1 MSSWLACID
10 LDGTLLTS
18 SEQVTPYTRSVLQ
31 NFRAEGNK
39 VALVTGRH
47 PRTAFPIKQMCGDI
61 DGLACFNGS
70 WVMNAAGRQIH
81 AASFNK
87 DVKQALVK
95 EVRELNVP
103 VVWSVDDALYVTN
116 EQVFFP
122 YDHRYVP
129 VINGHPPPEKEVF
142 KITLL
147 LENDERRKEINHWCK
162 GLYGVE
168 CIESSKR
175 TMDLMP
181 LNQSKG
187 NALEKLAA
195 TFDIPLA
202 NTIAIGN
209 WDNDLSMLEKAEIG
223 VAMTNSSKSLFSI
236 ANEIAG
242 HHDDHGV
249 ARWLAARCP
258 SRLSKV

>member
-18 SEQVTPYTRSVLQ
+18 SEQVTPYTRAALQ

-47 PRTAFPIKQMCGDI
+47 PRTALPIKQMCGEI

-70 WVMNAAGRQIH
+70 WVMGSKGRKIH
-81 AASFNK
+81 AASFDK
-87 DVKQALVK
+87 KVIQTLARELK
-95 EVRELNVP
+95 ELNVP
-103 VVWSVDDALYVTN
+103 VVWSVDDALYITN
-116 EQVFFP
+116 EPVFFP
-122 YDHRYVP
+122 YDHRYIP
-129 VINGHPPPEKEVF
+129 VINGHPPPEKEIW

-147 LENDERRKEINHWCK
+147 LENEENRREVHQWCR
-162 GLYGVE
+162 GIVE
-168 CIESSKR
+168 AQCIESSAR

-181 LNQSKG
+181 LHQSKG
-187 NALEKLAA
+187 YALEKLAA
-195 TFDIPLA
+195 QAAIPLS

-209 WDNDLSMLEKAEIG
+209 WDNDISMLEKAEIG
-223 VAMTNSSKSLFSI
+223 VAMTNSSKTLFSI

-249 ARWLAARCP
+249 ARWLSARCH
-258 SRLSKV
+258 SRLSRV